1 MSFIFQAIHFCEI
14 TTVFVMHNMYGYI
27 NIHLRHIFNLPS
39 SKLCIGKFHNSNEM
53 KKMSQTF
60 ICLLYVYNTKQELN
74 ILVYHVLTLCIL
86 TMHTAVMHSLPLTN
100 MIWDDQSVCI

>member
-1 MSFIFQAIHFCEI
+1 
-14 TTVFVMHNMYGYI
+14 MYI
-27 NIHLRHIFNLPS
+27 IR
-39 SKLCIGKFHNSNEM
+39 
-53 KKMSQTF
+53 
-60 ICLLYVYNTKQELN
+60 TKQELN